1 MDFDPLYL
9 RNCKFL
15 DHSSYGNFDQHWIAI
30 PTVYKLTWFGG
41 THFTAKENAD
51 VSIHVTVQSVS
62 VKKIV
67 SYDVVMKF
75 HAFITNWIITWKI
88 CSKTFHYYFFT
99 ILK

>member
-62 VKKIV
+62 VKKNRFLWSCNEV
-67 SYDVVMKF
+67 SRFYRKLNYHPKNLF
-75 HAFITNWIITWKI
+75 
-88 CSKTFHYYFFT
+88 
-99 ILK
+99 